1 MSSPHSDKPTLWQ
14 PWHRW
19 AFLGFVLLLSYFT
32 YFHRYTYPPYVYW
45 DENYHIA
52 SAQKYLHGTYFMEQH
67 PPLGKLLI
75 AAGEAILRP
84 NPQSDQYLGTDYAT
98 NFPEGF
104 SFAGYRMFPA
114 MLAWFT
120 APLLF
125 GIFYLLSRRNP
136 LNATLLSFLYIFD
149 NALIVHH
156 RGAMLEGPFLF
167 FCALNLFAFLLL
179 WHETSKKKFIWWS
192 VLFGASFAALVT
204 TKVLG
209 LALILLLPA
218 IAWRLLT
225 SRRDLLMFSGIVA
238 AFLFPFIAYISVA
251 TYLELI
257 QVTVQWPSPW
267 TVTIFTGLMLIG
279 FVVLLWKLLPR
290 SRAVSVLLMAMIPA
304 FLIVYCSV
312 WYVHFATGK
321 AINPSLP
328 DQGYYQASEEYKGFL
343 AEGTTAGIAA
353 FPYMLRD
360 SLKYVTF
367 YNAGAP
373 RLDLCKTDENGSP
386 WFFWPLGARS
396 INYRWATPGQLPG
409 QSADQQTYSY
419 LYLQANPVI
428 WWSALLGLLMAAGI
442 CFAYVFFPTR
452 EPFRN
457 LPLLGIFFGIYLS
470 FCIAVSQ
477 IGRVLYLYHY
487 FLPLMLSFLV
497 LAIVIDNIGTV
508 WKWKVT
514 EQGRTFA
521 LMAFAFLIFAG
532 FQFYRP
538 LTYYEPI
545 TNAQVERRALLPLWG
560 LHCVNCERNDPLVV
574 PFREPGK

>member
-1 MSSPHSDKPTLWQ
+1 MTHPPSDKPLLWQ
-14 PWHRW
+14 PWHKW

-32 YFHRYTYPPYVYW
+32 FMHRYTYPSYVYW

-75 AAGEAILRP
+75 AAGEAIVRP
-84 NPQSDQYLGTDYAT
+84 NAQSNQYLGTDYAT
-98 NFPEGF
+98 NFPDGF
-104 SFAGYRMFPA
+104 SFAGYRLFPA
-114 MLAWFT
+114 MLGWLT
-120 APLLF
+120 AVVLF
-125 GIFYLLSRRNP
+125 GIFYLLSRKNP
-136 LNATLLSFLYIFD
+136 LNATLLSFLYVFD

-179 WHETSKKKFIWWS
+179 WHETSKKKFIWWAL
-192 VLFGASFAALVT
+192 LFGASFGALVT

-209 LALILLLPA
+209 LALILLIPA
-218 IAWRLLT
+218 VVWRLLAT
-225 SRRDLLMFSGIVA
+225 RRDLLVFAAVA
-238 AFLFPFIAYISVA
+238 AGTMALLLLFQLIPDLWMMALLSLAALGGFI
-251 TYLELI
+251 
-257 QVTVQWPSPW
+257 
-267 TVTIFTGLMLIG
+267 G
-279 FVVLLWKLLPR
+279 LLWKLIPR
-290 SRAVSVLLMAMIPA
+290 SRAVPVLFLVMIPS
-304 FLIVYCSV
+304 FLLVYCSV

-321 AINPSLP
+321 TINPSLP
-328 DQGYYQASEEYKGFL
+328 DQGYYQASEEYKSYL
-343 AEGTTAGIAA
+343 TDGTTGSIAA

-367 YNAGAP
+367 YNRGAP

-386 WFFWPLGARS
+386 WFFWPLGGRS
-396 INYRWATPGQLPG
+396 INYRWATPGILEG
-409 QSADQQTYSY
+409 QTAETQTYSY

-428 WWSALLGLLMAAGI
+428 WWTALLGLLMAAGI
-442 CFAYVFFPTR
+442 FFARAFFPPR

-457 LPLLGIFFGIYLS
+457 LPLLAVFLGIYLS

-497 LAIVIDNIGTV
+497 LAIVLDNIGMIG
-508 WKWKVT
+508 KWRVT
-514 EQGRTFA
+514 EQGRTFG
-521 LMAFAFLIFAG
+521 LMGLAFVIFAG
-532 FQFYRP
+532 FQYYRP
-538 LTYYEPI
+538 LTYYEPM
-545 TNAQVERRALLPLWG
+545 TNAQVERRAIFPLWE
-560 LHCVNCERNDPLVV
+560 LHCVNCEKKSPLAV

>member
-19 AFLGFVLLLSYFT
+19 AFLGFVILLSYFT

-45 DENYHIA
+45 DENDHIA

-75 AAGEAILRP
+75 AAGEGLLRP

-98 NFPEGF
+98 NFPDGF

-218 IAWRLLT
+218 IVWRLLA
-225 SRRDLLMFSGIVA
+225 SRRDLLRFVMVA
-238 AFLFPFIAYISVA
+238 GGTLALLLLFLLTIPALWIMALLSLAALGGFI
-251 TYLELI
+251 
-257 QVTVQWPSPW
+257 
-267 TVTIFTGLMLIG
+267 
-279 FVVLLWKLLPR
+279 VVLWKFIPR
-290 SRAVSVLLMAMIPA
+290 SRAVPVLFLGMIPA
-304 FLIVYCSV
+304 FLMVYCSV

-328 DQGYYQASEEYKGFL
+328 DKGYYQASEEYKGYL

-396 INYRWATPGQLPG
+396 INYRWATPGILEG
-409 QSADQQTYSY
+409 QTAETQTYSY

-442 CFAYVFFPTR
+442 FFARMFFPTR

-457 LPLLGIFFGIYLS
+457 LPLLCIFFGIYLS

-514 EQGRTFA
+514 EQGRSFA
-521 LMAFAFLIFAG
+521 LMAFAFLIFAS

>member
-1 MSSPHSDKPTLWQ
+1 MTPSSQKPIVSK
-14 PWHRW
+14 PWHTW
-19 AFLGFVLLLSYFT
+19 AFLGFVLLISYFT

-75 AAGEAILRP
+75 AAGEALLRP
-84 NPQSDQYLGTDYAT
+84 NAQSNQYLGTDYAT

-104 SFAGYRMFPA
+104 SFAGYRLFPA

-120 APLLF
+120 APVVF

-167 FCALNLFAFLLL
+167 FCALNILAFLLL
-179 WHETSKKKFIWWS
+179 WHEESKKKFIWWS
-192 VLFGASFAALVT
+192 ALFGASFAALVT

-209 LALILLLPA
+209 LALILLVPALALRLLATRRDFLKLFIISAGTFVLLLAFVGLIANLWLMALLSLAA
-218 IAWRLLT
+218 IAG
-225 SRRDLLMFSGIVA
+225 GIWA
-238 AFLFPFIAYISVA
+238 
-251 TYLELI
+251 
-257 QVTVQWPSPW
+257 
-267 TVTIFTGLMLIG
+267 
-279 FVVLLWKLLPR
+279 LWKFIPR
-290 SRAVSVLLMAMIPA
+290 SRAIPVLLLTMIPA
-304 FLIVYCSV
+304 FLLVYCSV
-312 WYVHFATGK
+312 WYVHFSSGRV
-321 AINPSLP
+321 INPSLP
-328 DQGYYQASEEYKGFL
+328 DQGYYQASVEYKDYL
-343 AEGTTAGIAA
+343 DKGTTASLGA

-396 INYRWATPGQLPG
+396 INYRWATPGLAAGEPPE
-409 QSADQQTYSY
+409 SQTYSY

-428 WWSALLGLLMAAGI
+428 WWTALLGLLMAAGI
-442 CFAYVFFPTR
+442 FFARAFFPTR

-457 LPLLGIFFGIYLS
+457 LGLLAVFFGIYLS

-487 FLPLMLSFLV
+487 FLPLMLSFFV
-497 LAIVIDNIGTV
+497 LAIVIDNIGV
-508 WKWKVT
+508 VGKWKVT
-514 EQGRTFA
+514 EQRRTFG
-521 LMAFAFLIFAG
+521 LMLLAFLVFAG
-532 FQFYRP
+532 FQYYRP
-538 LTYYEPI
+538 LTYYEPL
-545 TNAQVERRALLPLWG
+545 TDAQVARRAILPLWD
-560 LHCVNCERNDPLVV
+560 LHCVNCDKGDPLVV